1 MLDERIF
8 TYKNVHHE
16 PLQMN
21 DPQFKQM
28 RQEYVRRLRAML
40 GEGKIPIWIDETNT
54 ICYCTSQKGKNLHI
68 IGAISTNNFL
78 YCTAKRGAYKGQ
90 HANDW
95 LRDML
100 RQAKAHFGALGDL
113 LVICD
118 NAPCHSRLGNVL
130 DEEEFGDVSLLRL
143 SPYSPMMNPIENLW
157 SMMKNHVKS
166 LLRERL
172 AAFVGPAPD
181 GQTRDEFRL
190 PYLEHVAHEGV
201 DVNRLHR
208 LSLRLEHFY
217 TIAENLGNMEVGT

>member
-1 MLDERIF
+1 
-8 TYKNVHHE
+8 
-16 PLQMN
+16 
-21 DPQFKQM
+21 M

-40 GEGKIPIWIDETNT
+40 GEGKLPIWIDETNYNLFT
-54 ICYCTSQKGKNLHI
+54 ARTKARSKRGTRAVNQRGSSQKEKNLHI

-166 LLRERL
+166 LLR
-172 AAFVGPAPD
+172 
-181 GQTRDEFRL
+181 
-190 PYLEHVAHEGV
+190 
-201 DVNRLHR
+201 
-208 LSLRLEHFY
+208 
-217 TIAENLGNMEVGT
+217 